1 MEWWV
6 RGRAIEGMM
15 LTATEESNGNRPS
28 SNNVRLK
35 EAKPIEIDGRDI
47 IWSVAFLA
55 NGKHVV
61 SGGKEGKIRCWQIE
75 DGKEAGAPMD
85 AGAPVIDIAVS
96 HDGKWLVSGTDSG
109 EMTVWNAEHHSKVTG
124 FQGHRN

>member
-75 DGKEAGAPMD
+75 DGKEAARGANGCGCSCD
-85 AGAPVIDIAVS
+85 RYRSVTRQEVARER
-96 HDGKWLVSGTDSG
+96 DG
-109 EMTVWNAEHHSKVTG
+109 
-124 FQGHRN
+124 